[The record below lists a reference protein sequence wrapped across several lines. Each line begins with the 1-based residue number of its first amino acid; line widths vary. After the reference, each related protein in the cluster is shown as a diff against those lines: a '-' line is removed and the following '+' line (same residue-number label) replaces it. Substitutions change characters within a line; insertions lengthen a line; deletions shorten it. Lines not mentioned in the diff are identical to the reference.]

1 MWSVSSVTHA
11 LMVVMLAAAPAAAAQ
26 VTSSRDTSM
35 VVDSAYIRQ
44 AVRGNYLEV
53 ALGRMAES
61 RAEDPSVKDFAE
73 RMVSDHNDMNKE
85 WIDLAQD
92 NDMKVTVDFG
102 PDGKQTIDRF
112 EELSGTRFDQA
123 YMSEMIRD
131 HEENLFAFQRL
142 ARWAGSAEVRQLA
155 STGAST
161 IQEHL
166 ELARQVGSRVGVSS
180 TAGRAGSVPPAP
192 APSDSDRTRRTT
204 EPEDRGTLSGE
215 DRAFVQNVLQDH
227 LMHVQLAQL
236 ARREARQDGTRRLA
250 ENMEY
255 EFEGWQQ
262 RWANVAERYEVK
274 PPSHLGPDHREK
286 VERLEGASKG
296 NVDRTYIQIV
306 AEHLESVVPYF
317 EKEGQAVQSAAVRG
331 LVNEELPVI
340 RQIVAGVRGIK
351 GETQERAEASERH

>member
-1 MWSVSSVTHA
+1 MWRVSSVTHA
-11 LMVVMLAAAPAAAAQ
+11 LTAVMLAAAPAAAAQ
-26 VTSSRDTSM
+26 VTSSRDTST

-44 AVRGNYLEV
+44 AVGGNYLEV

-92 NDMKVTVDFG
+92 NGMKVTVDFG

-112 EELSGTRFDQA
+112 EDLSGTRFDQA

-131 HEENLFAFQRL
+131 HEENLSAFQRL

-155 STGAST
+155 SKGAPT
-161 IQEHL
+161 IQGHL
-166 ELARQVGSRVGVSS
+166 ALARQVGSRVGVSS
-180 TAGRAGSVPPAP
+180 TAGRAGGVPPAP
-192 APSDSDRTRRTT
+192 APTDSDRTRRTT
-204 EPEDRGTLSGE
+204 EPEDRGTLSSQ

-236 ARREARQDGTRRLA
+236 ARREARQDETRQLA
-250 ENMEY
+250 ENMED

-274 PPSHLGPDHREK
+274 PPSHLGPDHRQK
-286 VERLEGASKG
+286 VERREGASKG
-296 NVDRTYIQIV
+296 NVDRTYMQIV

-351 GETQERAEASERH
+351 GETKERAEASERQ